1 MQKIINVLSIAS
13 FVISTSIA
21 GAGVYVYA
29 NKDALIESAKEKI
42 MKQVGEAATG
52 AVLSLPLS
60 LTYSTPQAPPV
71 SLNLG
76 TPIIEL
82 PGCVEFNRAN
92 KESQSLVD
100 DDPKGNVV
108 LCDGSM
114 PSFNPI
120 DFEPEQIILTK
131 PAGVPVIPNTE
142 NGTDTDTDAAV
153 PPTGDIPT
161 NTSNIICP
169 PREAPV
175 VGTKVEGGKKKISG
189 YEIQNNRC
197 VTLYEEV
204 PIINQVVA
212 GLPSTGAVTTTA
224 SIAVVATS
232 SALLAK
238 PLADLILKVIKPTIK
253 TLMKKL
259 QKLRGKPPKAESRM
273 ERILAQR
280 DRNRAIRTLRTA
292 LKK

>member
-1 MQKIINVLSIAS
+1 M
-13 FVISTSIA
+13 
-21 GAGVYVYA
+21 
-29 NKDALIESAKEKI
+29 
-42 MKQVGEAATG
+42 
-52 AVLSLPLS
+52 
-60 LTYSTPQAPPV
+60 
-71 SLNLG
+71 
-76 TPIIEL
+76 
-82 PGCVEFNRAN
+82 
-92 KESQSLVD
+92 
-100 DDPKGNVV
+100 
-108 LCDGSM
+108 
-114 PSFNPI
+114 
-120 DFEPEQIILTK
+120 TK
-131 PAGVPVIPNTE
+131 TAGVPVIPNTE
-142 NGTDTDTDAAV
+142 SGTDTDTEAPIA
-153 PPTGDIPT
+153 PTGDIPT

-212 GLPSTGAVTTTA
+212 ALPSTGAVTTTA

-259 QKLRGKPPKAESRM
+259 QKLRGKPPKIESLS
-273 ERILAQR
+273 ERRIAQK
-280 DRNRAIRTLRTA
+280 DRNQAIRALRTA

>member
-1 MQKIINVLSIAS
+1 MEPIPDIGIKNAINIEIADVSRIPEFS
-13 FVISTSIA
+13 F
-21 GAGVYVYA
+21 
-29 NKDALIESAKEKI
+29 
-42 MKQVGEAATG
+42 
-52 AVLSLPLS
+52 P
-60 LTYSTPQAPPV
+60 LTYQIPQAPPV
-71 SLNLG
+71 SLNIG
-76 TPIIEL
+76 APVIDL

-92 KESQSLVD
+92 KKSRQLVD
-100 DDPKGNVV
+100 DDENGNVV

-120 DFEPEQIILTK
+120 DFEPEQIIMTK

-142 NGTDTDTDAAV
+142 NKTDTDTDETV

-189 YEIQNNRC
+189 YEIQDNRC
-197 VTLYEEV
+197 VTLYEDV

-212 GLPSTGAVTTTA
+212 SLPSAGAVTTTA

-238 PLADLILKVIKPTIK
+238 PLADLLLKVIKPTIK

-259 QKLRGKPPKAESRM
+259 QKLRGKPPKIESLS
-273 ERILAQR
+273 ERRIAQK
-280 DRNRAIRTLRTA
+280 DRNQAIRALRTA

>member
-1 MQKIINVLSIAS
+1 MEQIPDINIGSNLDIRELRVSRIPE
-13 FVISTSIA
+13 F
-21 GAGVYVYA
+21 YF
-29 NKDALIESAKEKI
+29 
-42 MKQVGEAATG
+42 
-52 AVLSLPLS
+52 P
-60 LTYSTPQAPPV
+60 LTYPTPQSPPV

-76 TPIIEL
+76 TPIIDL
-82 PGCVEFNRAN
+82 PGCVEYNRAN
-92 KESQSLVD
+92 KKSESLVD

-120 DFEPEQIILTK
+120 DFEPEQIIPTK
-131 PAGVPVIPNTE
+131 SAEVPVIPNTE
-142 NGTDTDTDAAV
+142 TPKKEDKTDENTKTPV
-153 PPTGDIPT
+153 TQTGDIPT

-197 VTLYEEV
+197 VTVYEDI
-204 PIINQVVA
+204 PIINQVIA
-212 GLPSTGAVTTTA
+212 ALPSTGAVTTTA

-259 QKLRGKPPKAESRM
+259 QKLRGKPPKIESLS
-273 ERILAQR
+273 ERQVAQR
-280 DRNRAIRTLRTA
+280 DRNQAIRALRTA

>member
-1 MQKIINVLSIAS
+1 MYIPDIGIKGTINIEIANVS
-13 FVISTSIA
+13 RIPEF
-21 GAGVYVYA
+21 
-29 NKDALIESAKEKI
+29 LF
-42 MKQVGEAATG
+42 
-52 AVLSLPLS
+52 P
-60 LTYSTPQAPPV
+60 LTYQVPQASPV
-71 SLNLG
+71 SLNIG
-76 TPIIEL
+76 APVIDL

-92 KESQSLVD
+92 KKSRQLVD
-100 DDPKGNVV
+100 DDENGNVV

-120 DFEPEQIILTK
+120 DFEPEQILKTK

-142 NGTDTDTDAAV
+142 NGTDTDTDAAI

-197 VTLYEEV
+197 VTLYEDV

-212 GLPSTGAVTTTA
+212 SLPSAGAVTTTA

-259 QKLRGKPPKAESRM
+259 QKLRGKPPKIESLRERM
-273 ERILAQR
+273 IAQR
-280 DRNRAIRTLRTA
+280 DRNQAIRALRTA

>member
-1 MQKIINVLSIAS
+1 MEPIPDIGIKNNINIEIADVSRIPEFS
-13 FVISTSIA
+13 FPSTYQI
-21 GAGVYVYA
+21 
-29 NKDALIESAKEKI
+29 
-42 MKQVGEAATG
+42 
-52 AVLSLPLS
+52 
-60 LTYSTPQAPPV
+60 PQASPV
-71 SLNLG
+71 SLNIG
-76 TPIIEL
+76 APVIDL

-92 KESQSLVD
+92 KKSRQLVD
-100 DDPKGNVV
+100 DDENGNVV

-120 DFEPEQIILTK
+120 DFEPEQILKTK

-142 NGTDTDTDAAV
+142 NGTDTDTDAAI

-197 VTLYEEV
+197 VTLYEDV

-212 GLPSTGAVTTTA
+212 ALPSTGAVTTTA

-259 QKLRGKPPKAESRM
+259 QKLRGKPPKIESLRERM
-273 ERILAQR
+273 IAQR
-280 DRNRAIRTLRTA
+280 DRNQAIRALRTA

>member
-1 MQKIINVLSIAS
+1 MEQIPDINIGSNLNIR
-13 FVISTSIA
+13 
-21 GAGVYVYA
+21 
-29 NKDALIESAKEKI
+29 DL
-42 MKQVGEAATG
+42 QVSRIPEFYF
-52 AVLSLPLS
+52 P

-120 DFEPEQIILTK
+120 DFEPEQIIPTK
-131 PAGVPVIPNTE
+131 AAGVPVIPKTETSKKEEDTNENTE
-142 NGTDTDTDAAV
+142 APIA
-153 PPTGDIPT
+153 PTGDIPT

-238 PLADLILKVIKPTIK
+238 PLADLLLKVIKPTIK

-259 QKLRGKPPKAESRM
+259 QKLRGKPPKVESRM

>member
-1 MQKIINVLSIAS
+1 MEPIPDIGIKNNINIEIADVSRIAEFS
-13 FVISTSIA
+13 F
-21 GAGVYVYA
+21 
-29 NKDALIESAKEKI
+29 
-42 MKQVGEAATG
+42 
-52 AVLSLPLS
+52 P
-60 LTYSTPQAPPV
+60 LTYQVPQASPV
-71 SLNLG
+71 SLNIG
-76 TPIIEL
+76 APVIDL

-92 KESQSLVD
+92 KKSRQLVD
-100 DDPKGNVV
+100 DDENGNVV

-120 DFEPEQIILTK
+120 DFEPEQILKTK

-142 NGTDTDTDAAV
+142 NGTDTDTDAAI

-197 VTLYEEV
+197 VTLYEDV
-204 PIINQVVA
+204 PIINQVVSS
-212 GLPSTGAVTTTA
+212 LPSAGAVTTTA

-259 QKLRGKPPKAESRM
+259 QKLRGKPPKIESLRERM
-273 ERILAQR
+273 IAQR
-280 DRNRAIRTLRTA
+280 DRNQAIRALRTA

>member
-1 MQKIINVLSIAS
+1 MEPIPDIGIKGTINIEIADVSRIPEFS
-13 FVISTSIA
+13 FPST
-21 GAGVYVYA
+21 Y
-29 NKDALIESAKEKI
+29 
-42 MKQVGEAATG
+42 QV
-52 AVLSLPLS
+52 
-60 LTYSTPQAPPV
+60 PQASPV
-71 SLNLG
+71 SLNIG
-76 TPIIEL
+76 APIIDL

-92 KESQSLVD
+92 KKSRQLVD
-100 DDPKGNVV
+100 DDENGNVV

-120 DFEPEQIILTK
+120 DFEPEQVLKTK

-142 NGTDTDTDAAV
+142 NGTDTDTDAAI

-161 NTSNIICP
+161 TTTSNIICP
-169 PREAPV
+169 PREAPI

-189 YEIQNNRC
+189 YEIQDNRC
-197 VTLYEEV
+197 VTLYEDV

-212 GLPSTGAVTTTA
+212 SLPSAGAVTTTA

-259 QKLRGKPPKAESRM
+259 QKLRGKPPKIESLR
-273 ERILAQR
+273 ERVIAQR
-280 DRNRAIRTLRTA
+280 DRNQAIKALRTA

>member
-1 MQKIINVLSIAS
+1 MEPIPDINIGSNLNIREV
-13 FVISTSIA
+13 
-21 GAGVYVYA
+21 
-29 NKDALIESAKEKI
+29 
-42 MKQVGEAATG
+42 QVSRIPEFYF
-52 AVLSLPLS
+52 PLN
-60 LTYSTPQAPPV
+60 YPTPQSPPV
-71 SLNLG
+71 SLSLG
-76 TPIIEL
+76 TPIIDL
-82 PGCVEFNRAN
+82 PGCVEYNRAN
-92 KESQSLVD
+92 KKSESLVD

-131 PAGVPVIPNTE
+131 PAGIPVIPNTE
-142 NGTDTDTDAAV
+142 TSKNEEETNEDTGA
-153 PPTGDIPT
+153 PPPQTGDIPT
-161 NTSNIICP
+161 NTANIICP

-175 VGTKVEGGKKKISG
+175 VGTKVEGGKRKISG
-189 YEIQNNRC
+189 YEIQDNRC
-197 VTLYEEV
+197 VTLYEDV
-204 PIINQVVA
+204 PIINQVLA
-212 GLPSTGAVTTTA
+212 SLPSAGAVTTTA

-253 TLMKKL
+253 TVMKKL
-259 QKLRGKPPKAESRM
+259 QKLRGKPPKIESRS

-280 DRNRAIRTLRTA
+280 DRNRAIRALRTA

>member
-1 MQKIINVLSIAS
+1 MEQIPDIGIRNNLDIQVANVYRIPN
-13 FVISTSIA
+13 FTFPST
-21 GAGVYVYA
+21 Y
-29 NKDALIESAKEKI
+29 
-42 MKQVGEAATG
+42 
-52 AVLSLPLS
+52 P
-60 LTYSTPQAPPV
+60 TPQASPV
-71 SLNLG
+71 SLNIG
-76 TPIIEL
+76 APIIDL

-92 KESQSLVD
+92 KKSKNLVD
-100 DDPKGNVV
+100 DDENGNVV

-114 PSFNPI
+114 PSFNPL
-120 DFEPEQIILTK
+120 DFEPEQILKTK

-142 NGTDTDTDAAV
+142 TSKKEENKNEDTQ
-153 PPTGDIPT
+153 TGDVSTGALPT

-175 VGTKVEGGKKKISG
+175 VGTKVEGGKKEISG

-212 GLPSTGAVTTTA
+212 SLPSAGAVTTTA

-238 PLADLILKVIKPTIK
+238 PLAEILLKVIKPTIK
-253 TLMKKL
+253 TLMKKI
-259 QKLRGKPPKAESRM
+259 QKLLGKKPRKLTQAELVANQYR
-273 ERILAQR
+273 EKKGLP
-280 DRNRAIRTLRTA
+280 A
-292 LKK
+292 LKEPKKKKK

>member
-1 MQKIINVLSIAS
+1 MEPIPDINIGSNLNIRDLQVSRIPE
-13 FVISTSIA
+13 F
-21 GAGVYVYA
+21 YFP
-29 NKDALIESAKEKI
+29 LI
-42 MKQVGEAATG
+42 
-52 AVLSLPLS
+52 
-60 LTYSTPQAPPV
+60 YSTPQAPPV

-92 KESQSLVD
+92 KKSENLVD

-120 DFEPEQIILTK
+120 DFEPEQVVPTK
-131 PAGVPVIPNTE
+131 EAKVPVIPNTE
-142 NGTDTDTDAAV
+142 TPKKEKEKKSTSEENSINSPT
-153 PPTGDIPT
+153 TGDYDI
-161 NTSNIICP
+161 NAANIICP

-175 VGTKVEGGKKKISG
+175 VGTLIDGGKREISG

-197 VTLYEEV
+197 ITLYEDV
-204 PIINQVVA
+204 PIINQVIA
-212 GLPSTGAVTTTA
+212 SLPSAGAVTTTS

-238 PLADLILKVIKPTIK
+238 PLADLLLKVIKPVV
-253 TLMKKL
+253 KKVL
-259 QKLRGKPPKAESRM
+259 AKVDKIRGKKEKVFSVR
-273 ERILAQR
+273 ERLLAQR
-280 DRNRAIRTLRTA
+280 DRNRAVMELRKA

>member
-1 MQKIINVLSIAS
+1 MEQIPNITIGNTLSIQD
-13 FVISTSIA
+13 V
-21 GAGVYVYA
+21 
-29 NKDALIESAKEKI
+29 
-42 MKQVGEAATG
+42 QV
-52 AVLSLPLS
+52 SRIPKFFFP
-60 LTYSTPQAPPV
+60 LTYPTPKAPPV
-71 SLNLG
+71 SLSLG
-76 TPIIEL
+76 TPIIDL
-82 PGCVEFNRAN
+82 PGCVEYNRAN
-92 KESQSLVD
+92 KESKNLVD

-120 DFEPEQIILTK
+120 DFEPEQIVPTK
-131 PAGVPVIPNTE
+131 EAKVPVIPNTE
-142 NGTDTDTDAAV
+142 TPKKEEKKEESSDKNLID
-153 PPTGDIPT
+153 PPTTGDYDV
-161 NTSNIICP
+161 NSANIICP
-169 PREAPV
+169 PREAPI
-175 VGTKVEGGKKKISG
+175 VGTLIDGGKREISG

-197 VTLYEEV
+197 ITLYEDV
-204 PIINQVVA
+204 PIINQVV
-212 GLPSTGAVTTTA
+212 GSLPSAGAVTTTA

-259 QKLRGKPPKAESRM
+259 QKLRGKPLKVESRM

>member
-1 MQKIINVLSIAS
+1 MEQIPDINIGSNLNIRDFQVSRIPEFS
-13 FVISTSIA
+13 FP
-21 GAGVYVYA
+21 
-29 NKDALIESAKEKI
+29 LI
-42 MKQVGEAATG
+42 
-52 AVLSLPLS
+52 
-60 LTYSTPQAPPV
+60 YSTPQAPPV

-92 KESQSLVD
+92 KESESLVD

-120 DFEPEQIILTK
+120 DFEPEQILKTK

-142 NGTDTDTDAAV
+142 TSKKEKETTEDTGAPA
-153 PPTGDIPT
+153 PQTGDIPT

>member
-1 MQKIINVLSIAS
+1 MEPIPDIGIKNAINIKIADVSRIPEFS
-13 FVISTSIA
+13 F
-21 GAGVYVYA
+21 
-29 NKDALIESAKEKI
+29 
-42 MKQVGEAATG
+42 
-52 AVLSLPLS
+52 P
-60 LTYSTPQAPPV
+60 LTYQIPQAPPV
-71 SLNLG
+71 SLNIG
-76 TPIIEL
+76 APVIDL

-92 KESQSLVD
+92 KKSRQLVD
-100 DDPKGNVV
+100 DDENGNVV

-120 DFEPEQIILTK
+120 DFEPEQVLKTK

-142 NGTDTDTDAAV
+142 NTTDTDTDAAV

-189 YEIQNNRC
+189 YEIQDNRC
-197 VTLYEEV
+197 VTLYEDV

-212 GLPSTGAVTTTA
+212 SLPSAGAVTTTA

-238 PLADLILKVIKPTIK
+238 PLADLLLKVIKPTIK

-259 QKLRGKPPKAESRM
+259 QKLRGKPPKIESRM

>member
-1 MQKIINVLSIAS
+1 MEPIPDIGIKNAINIEIAAVSRIPEFS
-13 FVISTSIA
+13 F
-21 GAGVYVYA
+21 
-29 NKDALIESAKEKI
+29 
-42 MKQVGEAATG
+42 
-52 AVLSLPLS
+52 P
-60 LTYSTPQAPPV
+60 LTYQIPQAPPV
-71 SLNLG
+71 SLNIG
-76 TPIIEL
+76 APVIDL

-92 KESQSLVD
+92 KKSRQLVD
-100 DDPKGNVV
+100 DDENGNVV

-120 DFEPEQIILTK
+120 DFEPEQILKTK
-131 PAGVPVIPNTE
+131 PAGVPVIPNTD
-142 NGTDTDTDAAV
+142 NKTDKDTNEAV
-153 PPTGDIPT
+153 TPSGDIPT

-189 YEIQNNRC
+189 YEIQDNRC
-197 VTLYEEV
+197 VTLYEDV

-212 GLPSTGAVTTTA
+212 ALPSTGAVTTTA

-238 PLADLILKVIKPTIK
+238 PLADLLLKVIKPTIK

-273 ERILAQR
+273 EKILAQR

>member
-1 MQKIINVLSIAS
+1 MEPIPDIGIKGTINIEIADVSRIPEFS
-13 FVISTSIA
+13 FPSTYQI
-21 GAGVYVYA
+21 
-29 NKDALIESAKEKI
+29 
-42 MKQVGEAATG
+42 
-52 AVLSLPLS
+52 
-60 LTYSTPQAPPV
+60 PQASPV
-71 SLNLG
+71 SLNIG
-76 TPIIEL
+76 APVIDL

-92 KESQSLVD
+92 KKSRQLVD
-100 DDPKGNVV
+100 DDENGNVV

-120 DFEPEQIILTK
+120 DFEPEQVLKTK

-142 NGTDTDTDAAV
+142 NGTDTDTDAAI

-197 VTLYEEV
+197 VTLYEDV

-212 GLPSTGAVTTTA
+212 SLPSAGAVTTTA

-259 QKLRGKPPKAESRM
+259 QKLRGKPPKVESRM

>member
-1 MQKIINVLSIAS
+1 MEPIPDIGIKGTINIEIADVSRIPEFS
-13 FVISTSIA
+13 F
-21 GAGVYVYA
+21 
-29 NKDALIESAKEKI
+29 
-42 MKQVGEAATG
+42 
-52 AVLSLPLS
+52 P
-60 LTYSTPQAPPV
+60 LTYQIPQAPPV
-71 SLNLG
+71 SLNIG
-76 TPIIEL
+76 APVIDL

-92 KESQSLVD
+92 KKSRQLVD
-100 DDPKGNVV
+100 DDENGNVV

-120 DFEPEQIILTK
+120 NFEPEQILKTK
-131 PAGVPVIPNTE
+131 PAGIPVIPNTD
-142 NGTDTDTDAAV
+142 NKTDTDTDTTA

-212 GLPSTGAVTTTA
+212 SLPSAGAVTTTA

-238 PLADLILKVIKPTIK
+238 PLADLLLKVIKPTIK

-259 QKLRGKPPKAESRM
+259 QKLRGKPPKVESRM

>member
-1 MQKIINVLSIAS
+1 MEPIPDIGIKGTINIEIADVSRIPEFS
-13 FVISTSIA
+13 FPST
-21 GAGVYVYA
+21 Y
-29 NKDALIESAKEKI
+29 
-42 MKQVGEAATG
+42 QV
-52 AVLSLPLS
+52 
-60 LTYSTPQAPPV
+60 PQASPV
-71 SLNLG
+71 SLNIG
-76 TPIIEL
+76 APVIDL

-92 KESQSLVD
+92 KKSRQLVD
-100 DDPKGNVV
+100 DDENGNVV

-120 DFEPEQIILTK
+120 DFEPEQVLKTK

-142 NGTDTDTDAAV
+142 NKTDNDTDTDAAV
-153 PPTGDIPT
+153 PPTGDIPI

-197 VTLYEEV
+197 VTLYEDV

-212 GLPSTGAVTTTA
+212 SLPSAGAVTTTA

-238 PLADLILKVIKPTIK
+238 PLADLLLKVIKPTIK

-259 QKLRGKPPKAESRM
+259 QKLRGKPPKIESLRERM
-273 ERILAQR
+273 IAQR
-280 DRNRAIRTLRTA
+280 DRNQAIRALRTA

>member
-1 MQKIINVLSIAS
+1 MEEIPDITIGTNL
-13 FVISTSIA
+13 
-21 GAGVYVYA
+21 
-29 NKDALIESAKEKI
+29 NI
-42 MKQVGEAATG
+42 MSPQVARIPEFYF
-52 AVLSLPLS
+52 P

-71 SLNLG
+71 SLSLG
-76 TPIIEL
+76 TPIIDL
-82 PGCVEFNRAN
+82 PGCVEYNRAN
-92 KESQSLVD
+92 KESKNLVD

-120 DFEPEQIILTK
+120 DFEPEQIVPTK
-131 PAGVPVIPNTE
+131 KAKIPVIPNTE
-142 NGTDTDTDAAV
+142 NKTDNDTDTDASV
-153 PPTGDIPT
+153 PSTGDIPT

-189 YEIQNNRC
+189 YGIQNNRC

-212 GLPSTGAVTTTA
+212 SLPSAGAVTTTA

-232 SALLAK
+232 SALFAK
-238 PLADLILKVIKPTIK
+238 PLAELLLKSIKPTIK

-259 QKLRGKPPKAESRM
+259 QKLLGKNPRKLTQSEIAANQYREKKGLP
-273 ERILAQR
+273 
-280 DRNRAIRTLRTA
+280 A
-292 LKK
+292 LKEPKKKK

>member
-1 MQKIINVLSIAS
+1 MEQIPDINIGSNLNIRDLQVSRIPE
-13 FVISTSIA
+13 F
-21 GAGVYVYA
+21 YFP
-29 NKDALIESAKEKI
+29 LI
-42 MKQVGEAATG
+42 
-52 AVLSLPLS
+52 
-60 LTYSTPQAPPV
+60 YSTPQAPPV
-71 SLNLG
+71 SLTLG

-92 KESQSLVD
+92 KESESLVD

-120 DFEPEQIILTK
+120 DFEPEQIIMTK

-142 NGTDTDTDAAV
+142 SGTDTDTEAPIA
-153 PPTGDIPT
+153 PTGDIPT

-189 YEIQNNRC
+189 YKIQNNRC

-238 PLADLILKVIKPTIK
+238 PLAEILLKVIKPTIK

-259 QKLRGKPPKAESRM
+259 QKLLGKNPRKLTQPEIVANQYREKKG
-273 ERILAQR
+273 LP
-280 DRNRAIRTLRTA
+280 A
-292 LKK
+292 LKEPKKKKKQKK

>member
-1 MQKIINVLSIAS
+1 MESIPDIGIKNAINIEIADVSRIPEFS
-13 FVISTSIA
+13 F
-21 GAGVYVYA
+21 
-29 NKDALIESAKEKI
+29 
-42 MKQVGEAATG
+42 
-52 AVLSLPLS
+52 P
-60 LTYSTPQAPPV
+60 LTYQIPQAPPV
-71 SLNLG
+71 SLNIG
-76 TPIIEL
+76 APVIDL

-92 KESQSLVD
+92 KKSRQLVD
-100 DDPKGNVV
+100 DDENGNVV

-120 DFEPEQIILTK
+120 DFEPEQIIMTK

-142 NGTDTDTDAAV
+142 NKTDKNTDEAV
-153 PPTGDIPT
+153 TPSGDIPT

-175 VGTKVEGGKKKISG
+175 VGTKVDGGKKKISG
-189 YEIQNNRC
+189 YEIQDNRC
-197 VTLYEEV
+197 VTLYEDV

-212 GLPSTGAVTTTA
+212 ALPSTGAVTTTA

-238 PLADLILKVIKPTIK
+238 PLADLLLKVIKPTIK

-259 QKLRGKPPKAESRM
+259 QKLRGKPPKIESLS
-273 ERILAQR
+273 ERRIAQK
-280 DRNRAIRTLRTA
+280 DRNQAIRALRTA

>member
-1 MQKIINVLSIAS
+1 MEPIPDIGIKGTINIEIADVSRIPEFS
-13 FVISTSIA
+13 FPST
-21 GAGVYVYA
+21 Y
-29 NKDALIESAKEKI
+29 
-42 MKQVGEAATG
+42 QV
-52 AVLSLPLS
+52 
-60 LTYSTPQAPPV
+60 PQASPV
-71 SLNLG
+71 SLNIG
-76 TPIIEL
+76 APVIDL

-92 KESQSLVD
+92 KKSRQLVD
-100 DDPKGNVV
+100 DDENGNVV

-120 DFEPEQIILTK
+120 DFEPEQVLKTK

-142 NGTDTDTDAAV
+142 NGTDTDTDAAI

-197 VTLYEEV
+197 VTLYEDV

-212 GLPSTGAVTTTA
+212 SLPSAGAVTTTA

-259 QKLRGKPPKAESRM
+259 QKLRGKPPKIESRM

>member
-1 MQKIINVLSIAS
+1 M
-13 FVISTSIA
+13 
-21 GAGVYVYA
+21 
-29 NKDALIESAKEKI
+29 EKI
-42 MKQVGEAATG
+42 PDINIGSNLNIRDLQGSRIPEFYF
-52 AVLSLPLS
+52 P

-92 KESQSLVD
+92 KKSRQLVD
-100 DDPKGNVV
+100 DDENGNVV

-120 DFEPEQIILTK
+120 NFEPEQILKTK

-142 NGTDTDTDAAV
+142 NKTDKDTDEV
-153 PPTGDIPT
+153 VHSTGDIPT

-212 GLPSTGAVTTTA
+212 SLPSAGAVTTTA

-238 PLADLILKVIKPTIK
+238 PLAEILLKVIKPTIK

-259 QKLRGKPPKAESRM
+259 QKLRGKPPKIESLS
-273 ERILAQR
+273 ERRIAQK
-280 DRNRAIRTLRTA
+280 DRNQAIRALRTA

>member
-1 MQKIINVLSIAS
+1 MEQIPDINIGSNLNIR
-13 FVISTSIA
+13 
-21 GAGVYVYA
+21 
-29 NKDALIESAKEKI
+29 DL
-42 MKQVGEAATG
+42 QVSRIPEFYF
-52 AVLSLPLS
+52 P

-120 DFEPEQIILTK
+120 DFEPEQIIPTK
-131 PAGVPVIPNTE
+131 ASGVPVIPNTE
-142 NGTDTDTDAAV
+142 TSKKKDDTNEDTGAPTA
-153 PPTGDIPT
+153 PTGEIPT

-212 GLPSTGAVTTTA
+212 ALPSTGAVTTTA

-238 PLADLILKVIKPTIK
+238 PLADLLLKVIKPTIK

-280 DRNRAIRTLRTA
+280 DRNRAIRALRTA

>member
-1 MQKIINVLSIAS
+1 MEPIPDIGIKGTINIEIANVSRIPEFS
-13 FVISTSIA
+13 F
-21 GAGVYVYA
+21 
-29 NKDALIESAKEKI
+29 
-42 MKQVGEAATG
+42 
-52 AVLSLPLS
+52 P
-60 LTYSTPQAPPV
+60 LTYQIPQAPPI
-71 SLNLG
+71 SLNIG
-76 TPIIEL
+76 APVIDL

-92 KESQSLVD
+92 KKSRQLVD
-100 DDPKGNVV
+100 DDEIGYVV

-120 DFEPEQIILTK
+120 NFEPEQILKTK
-131 PAGVPVIPNTE
+131 PAGIPVIPNTD
-142 NGTDTDTDAAV
+142 NKSDTDTDTTA

-197 VTLYEEV
+197 VTLYEDV

-212 GLPSTGAVTTTA
+212 ALPSTGAVTTTA

-232 SALLAK
+232 SALFAK
-238 PLADLILKVIKPTIK
+238 PLAEFLLKAIKPTIK

-259 QKLRGKPPKAESRM
+259 QKLLGKNPRKLTQSEIAANQYREKKGLP
-273 ERILAQR
+273 
-280 DRNRAIRTLRTA
+280 A
-292 LKK
+292 LKEPKKKKEKK

>member
-1 MQKIINVLSIAS
+1 MEQIPDINIGSNLNIR
-13 FVISTSIA
+13 
-21 GAGVYVYA
+21 
-29 NKDALIESAKEKI
+29 DL
-42 MKQVGEAATG
+42 QVSRIPEFYF
-52 AVLSLPLS
+52 P

-76 TPIIEL
+76 TPIIDL

-92 KESQSLVD
+92 KKSENLVD

-120 DFEPEQIILTK
+120 DFEPEQILKTK

-142 NGTDTDTDAAV
+142 TSKKKEDTNEDTAA
-153 PPTGDIPT
+153 PTAPTGEIPT

-212 GLPSTGAVTTTA
+212 ALPSTGAVTTTA

-238 PLADLILKVIKPTIK
+238 PLADLLLKVIKPTIK

>member
-1 MQKIINVLSIAS
+1 MEPIPDIGIKNAINIEIADVSRIPEFS
-13 FVISTSIA
+13 F
-21 GAGVYVYA
+21 
-29 NKDALIESAKEKI
+29 
-42 MKQVGEAATG
+42 
-52 AVLSLPLS
+52 P
-60 LTYSTPQAPPV
+60 LTYQIPQASPV
-71 SLNLG
+71 SLNIG
-76 TPIIEL
+76 APVIDL

-92 KESQSLVD
+92 KKSRQLVD

-120 DFEPEQIILTK
+120 DFEPEQLILTK

-142 NGTDTDTDAAV
+142 NKTDKDTDEAV
-153 PPTGDIPT
+153 TPSGDIPT

-189 YEIQNNRC
+189 YEIQDNRC
-197 VTLYEEV
+197 VTLYEDV

-212 GLPSTGAVTTTA
+212 SLPSAGAVTTTA

-238 PLADLILKVIKPTIK
+238 PLADLLLKVIKPTIK

-259 QKLRGKPPKAESRM
+259 QKLRGKPPKIESLRERM
-273 ERILAQR
+273 IAQR
-280 DRNRAIRTLRTA
+280 DRNQAIKALRTA

>member
-1 MQKIINVLSIAS
+1 MEPIPDIGIKNSINIEIADVSRIPEFS
-13 FVISTSIA
+13 F
-21 GAGVYVYA
+21 
-29 NKDALIESAKEKI
+29 
-42 MKQVGEAATG
+42 
-52 AVLSLPLS
+52 P
-60 LTYSTPQAPPV
+60 LTYQVPQASPV
-71 SLNLG
+71 SLNIG
-76 TPIIEL
+76 APVIDL

-92 KESQSLVD
+92 KKSRQLVD
-100 DDPKGNVV
+100 DDENGNVV

-120 DFEPEQIILTK
+120 DFEPEQVLKTK

-142 NGTDTDTDAAV
+142 NKTDNDTDTDAAI
-153 PPTGDIPT
+153 PPTGDIPI

-175 VGTKVEGGKKKISG
+175 VGTKVEGGKRKISG

-197 VTLYEEV
+197 VTLYEDV

-212 GLPSTGAVTTTA
+212 SLPSAGAVTTTA

-259 QKLRGKPPKAESRM
+259 QKLRGKPPKIESLS
-273 ERILAQR
+273 ERKIAQR
-280 DRNRAIRTLRTA
+280 DRNQAIKALRTA

>member
-1 MQKIINVLSIAS
+1 MEPIPDIGIKNAINIEIADVSRIPEFS
-13 FVISTSIA
+13 F
-21 GAGVYVYA
+21 
-29 NKDALIESAKEKI
+29 
-42 MKQVGEAATG
+42 
-52 AVLSLPLS
+52 P
-60 LTYSTPQAPPV
+60 LTYQVPQAPPV
-71 SLNLG
+71 SLNIG
-76 TPIIEL
+76 APVIDL

-92 KESQSLVD
+92 KKSRQLVD
-100 DDPKGNVV
+100 DDENGNVV

-120 DFEPEQIILTK
+120 DFEPEQILKTK

-142 NGTDTDTDAAV
+142 NKTDKDTDEAV
-153 PPTGDIPT
+153 TPSGDIPT

-189 YEIQNNRC
+189 YEIQDNRC
-197 VTLYEEV
+197 VTLYEDV

-212 GLPSTGAVTTTA
+212 ALPSTGAVTTTA

-238 PLADLILKVIKPTIK
+238 PLADFILKVIKPTIK

-259 QKLRGKPPKAESRM
+259 QKLRGKPPKIESLS
-273 ERILAQR
+273 ERRIAQK
-280 DRNRAIRTLRTA
+280 DRNQAIRALRTA

>member
-1 MQKIINVLSIAS
+1 MEPIPDIGIKGTFNIEIANVSRIPEFS
-13 FVISTSIA
+13 FPST
-21 GAGVYVYA
+21 Y
-29 NKDALIESAKEKI
+29 
-42 MKQVGEAATG
+42 QV
-52 AVLSLPLS
+52 
-60 LTYSTPQAPPV
+60 PQASPV
-71 SLNLG
+71 SLNIG
-76 TPIIEL
+76 APVIDL

-92 KESQSLVD
+92 KKSRQLVD
-100 DDPKGNVV
+100 DDENGNVV

-120 DFEPEQIILTK
+120 DFEPEQVLKTK

-197 VTLYEEV
+197 VTLYEDV

-212 GLPSTGAVTTTA
+212 SLPSAGAVTTTA

-259 QKLRGKPPKAESRM
+259 QKLRGKPQKIESLRERM
-273 ERILAQR
+273 IAQR
-280 DRNRAIRTLRTA
+280 DRNQAIRALRTA

>member
-1 MQKIINVLSIAS
+1 MEQIPDIGIRNNLDIQVANVYRIPN
-13 FVISTSIA
+13 FTFPST
-21 GAGVYVYA
+21 Y
-29 NKDALIESAKEKI
+29 
-42 MKQVGEAATG
+42 
-52 AVLSLPLS
+52 P
-60 LTYSTPQAPPV
+60 TPQASPV
-71 SLNLG
+71 SLNIG
-76 TPIIEL
+76 APIIDL

-92 KESQSLVD
+92 KKSKNLVD
-100 DDPKGNVV
+100 DDENGNVV

-120 DFEPEQIILTK
+120 DFEPEQILKTK
-131 PAGVPVIPNTE
+131 PAGVPVIPNTD
-142 NGTDTDTDAAV
+142 NKTDKDTNEAV
-153 PPTGDIPT
+153 TPSGDIPT

-189 YEIQNNRC
+189 YEIQDNRC
-197 VTLYEEV
+197 VTLYEDV

-212 GLPSTGAVTTTA
+212 ALPSTGAVTTTA

-238 PLADLILKVIKPTIK
+238 PLADLLLKVIKPTIK

-259 QKLRGKPPKAESRM
+259 QKLRGKPPKIESLS
-273 ERILAQR
+273 ERRIAQK
-280 DRNRAIRTLRTA
+280 DRNQAIRALRTA

>member
-1 MQKIINVLSIAS
+1 MEQIPDIGIKNAINIKIADVSRIPEFS
-13 FVISTSIA
+13 F
-21 GAGVYVYA
+21 
-29 NKDALIESAKEKI
+29 
-42 MKQVGEAATG
+42 
-52 AVLSLPLS
+52 P
-60 LTYSTPQAPPV
+60 LTYQIPQAPPV
-71 SLNLG
+71 SLNIG
-76 TPIIEL
+76 APVIAL

-92 KESQSLVD
+92 KKSRQLVD
-100 DDPKGNVV
+100 DDENGNVV

-120 DFEPEQIILTK
+120 DFEPEQVLKTK

-142 NGTDTDTDAAV
+142 NKTDTDTDAAV
-153 PPTGDIPT
+153 PPTSDIPT

-197 VTLYEEV
+197 VTLYEDV

-212 GLPSTGAVTTTA
+212 SLPSAGAVTTTA

-232 SALLAK
+232 SALHAK

-259 QKLRGKPPKAESRM
+259 QKLRGKPPKIESLS
-273 ERILAQR
+273 ERKIAQR
-280 DRNRAIRTLRTA
+280 DRNQAIKALRTA

>member
-1 MQKIINVLSIAS
+1 MEPIPDIGIKNNINIEIADVSRIPEFS
-13 FVISTSIA
+13 F
-21 GAGVYVYA
+21 
-29 NKDALIESAKEKI
+29 
-42 MKQVGEAATG
+42 
-52 AVLSLPLS
+52 P
-60 LTYSTPQAPPV
+60 LTYQIPQASPV
-71 SLNLG
+71 SLNIG
-76 TPIIEL
+76 APVIDL

-92 KESQSLVD
+92 KKSRQFVD
-100 DDPKGNVV
+100 DDENGNVV

-120 DFEPEQIILTK
+120 DFEPEQIIMTK
-131 PAGVPVIPNTE
+131 PAGIPVIPNTD
-142 NGTDTDTDAAV
+142 NKTDTDTDTTA

-212 GLPSTGAVTTTA
+212 SLPSAGAVTTTA

-238 PLADLILKVIKPTIK
+238 PLADLLLKVIKPTIK

-259 QKLRGKPPKAESRM
+259 QKLRGKPPKVESRM

>member
-1 MQKIINVLSIAS
+1 MEQIPDIGIKNAINIKIADVSRITEFS
-13 FVISTSIA
+13 F
-21 GAGVYVYA
+21 
-29 NKDALIESAKEKI
+29 
-42 MKQVGEAATG
+42 
-52 AVLSLPLS
+52 P
-60 LTYSTPQAPPV
+60 LTYQIPQAPPV
-71 SLNLG
+71 SLNIG
-76 TPIIEL
+76 APVIDL

-92 KESQSLVD
+92 KKSKQLVD
-100 DDPKGNVV
+100 DDENGNVV

-120 DFEPEQIILTK
+120 DFEPEQVLKTK

-142 NGTDTDTDAAV
+142 NGTDTDTDAAI

-175 VGTKVEGGKKKISG
+175 AGTKVEGGKKKISG

-197 VTLYEEV
+197 VTLYEDV

-212 GLPSTGAVTTTA
+212 SLPSAGAVTTTA

-259 QKLRGKPPKAESRM
+259 QKLRGKPPKIESLRERM
-273 ERILAQR
+273 IAQR
-280 DRNRAIRTLRTA
+280 DRNQAIRALRTA